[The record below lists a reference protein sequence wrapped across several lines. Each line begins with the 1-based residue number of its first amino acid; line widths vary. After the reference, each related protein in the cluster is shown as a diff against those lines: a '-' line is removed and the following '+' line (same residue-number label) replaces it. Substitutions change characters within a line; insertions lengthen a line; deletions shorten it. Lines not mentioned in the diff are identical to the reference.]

1 MADFL
6 YDLITRCG
14 VAEIVMSDQG
24 REFVNRV
31 DGKLLKLCGSDH
43 RISSAYHPRSDSLD
57 ERLNL
62 TLTRALVK
70 FVNDNQDD
78 WDAHIKSI
86 LFTHRTSKNDSTKF
100 TPFELMF
107 GRAPVLPIE
116 VEIRSKS
123 SGSDSLS
130 DEVGD
135 APFDFNEKVREIC
148 DQVKA
153 QAMLNTEKTQ
163 ERQKKSYDAKQ

>member
-1 MADFL
+1 MTNKYHPL
-6 YDLITRCG
+6 GIQR
-14 VAEIVMSDQG
+14 
-24 REFVNRV
+24 VNRV

-78 WDAHIKSI
+78 WDVHIKSI

-116 VEIRSKS
+116 VEIRSKP

-130 DEVGD
+130 DKVGD
-135 APFDFNEKVREIC
+135 APSDFNEKVREIC

-153 QAMLNTEKTQ
+153 QATLRKH
-163 ERQKKSYDAKQ
+163 KSGKRSRTMQSTSQ

>member
-1 MADFL
+1 
-6 YDLITRCG
+6 
-14 VAEIVMSDQG
+14 
-24 REFVNRV
+24 
-31 DGKLLKLCGSDH
+31 
-43 RISSAYHPRSDSLD
+43 
-57 ERLNL
+57 
-62 TLTRALVK
+62 
-70 FVNDNQDD
+70 
-78 WDAHIKSI
+78 
-86 LFTHRTSKNDSTKF
+86 
-100 TPFELMF
+100 MF

-116 VEIRSKS
+116 VEIRSKP

-135 APFDFNEKVREIC
+135 APFGFNEKVREIC